1 MDSLIHNHIHSIS
14 NLLARGSEI
23 EEQISEL
30 NSDYVSQLSEYSD
43 RLRQLKSSYR
53 HLLRLLYFPLIIT
66 ITMGVRPS
74 K

>member
-53 HLLRLLYFPLIIT
+53 H
-66 ITMGVRPS
+66 
-74 K
+74 